1 VRTTVPT
8 AEMYNGD
15 FSFGGQ
21 TSPWHFPIH
30 NPFATR
36 LDGANWVRD
45 PFRFTGA
52 LS

>member
-1 VRTTVPT
+1 
-8 AEMYNGD
+8 MYNGD

-36 LDGANWVRD
+36 LDGANW
-45 PFRFTGA
+45 GA
-52 LS
+52 QSIPGQRQSQEHV